1 MNTLMF
7 INELNRIPN
16 IKVYPSK
23 ANFALV
29 ELTDGSK
36 ARDVMI
42 KLLFTYGV
50 YVRECSDKIGLDGQ
64 FLRVASRSFEENIII
79 LDALNNIYANNEE

>member
-7 INELNRIPN
+7 TNELNSIPN

-29 ELTDGSK
+29 ELLDGTK
-36 ARDVMI
+36 ARDMMI

-50 YVRECSDKIGLDGQ
+50 YVRECSDKIGLEGE
-64 FLRVASRSFEENIII
+64 FLRIASRSFEENIVI
-79 LDALNNIYANNEE
+79 LDALKQYIL